1 MALNTALPKLYS
13 ARAGIPKKYTRRYKI
28 APGSRSGL
36 VLSSSSS
43 AGDPSRPTN
52 SRMTPAI
59 KLMMS
64 AEWTVFLTSPGCLAP

>member
-13 ARAGIPKKYTRRYKI
+13 ASAGMPKKYTRRYKI

-43 AGDPSRPTN
+43 AGEPSRPTN
-52 SRMTPAI
+52 NKITPAAR
-59 KLMMS
+59 LMIS
-64 AEWTVFLTSPGCLAP
+64 AEWTVFFTSFGCRAP